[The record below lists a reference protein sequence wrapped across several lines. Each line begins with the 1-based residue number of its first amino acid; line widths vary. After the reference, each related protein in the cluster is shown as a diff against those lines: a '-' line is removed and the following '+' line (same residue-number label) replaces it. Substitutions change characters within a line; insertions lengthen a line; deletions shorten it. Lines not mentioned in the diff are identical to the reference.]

1 MMPATRSTE
10 LDVAVVYT
18 GVANL
23 ASAGAMLDRF
33 GVRWAVADSPDMV
46 EHARVALV
54 PGVGAFGPAMQA
66 LRTRGLDEA
75 LRKRFAAGKPSMGI
89 CLGMQL
95 FFEASEESPGT
106 EGLGILR
113 GTVRR
118 LSESLPLPQL
128 GWNRIKV
135 ESVPVLDQPQRHK
148 ADEPALRQRE
158 IVRADASLVPGW
170 MYFANSFAIPLGLTQ
185 NKLQCPEAAIVT
197 GSGAEELSWF
207 VATACYDRPFLAAL
221 ECSKAQQ
228 PLLLLMQFHPE
239 LSGRQ
244 GAAIVQRFLNLA
256 GVATP
261 TAAVQPEMNLEKEA
275 ARDDVQPVVHSRW
288 NPTSSETNSAE
299 NAGLAVRIVP
309 CLDFKDGRVVKGVHF
324 TGLADAGDA
333 VELACRYETEGADE
347 LVFLDISATVEGR
360 TTLVDTVKAIRRKLS
375 IPLTIGGGIRSLDD
389 AGRLLDAGAD
399 RVSLN
404 SAAVRNPQ
412 VIDSIAQRYG
422 VQCMVVAI
430 DARANPALPSGYEVC
445 IAAGSMPTGI
455 DAVAWAREAAAR
467 GAGEILLT
475 SIDRDGTN
483 AGYDLALTAAIAK
496 AVTIPVM
503 ASGGAALPEHFL
515 EGWRV
520 GARAL
525 LAAGTFHRGDLPIAV
540 LKRFLLDHNVEVRL

>member
-1 MMPATRSTE
+1 MRSTE

-66 LRTRGLDEA
+66 LRTRGLDVA

-128 GWNRIKV
+128 GWNRIEV
-135 ESVPVLDQPQRHK
+135 ESVPVLDQPQRQE
-148 ADEPALRQRE
+148 ADEAALRQRE
-158 IVRADASLVPGW
+158 AVRADASLVPGW
-170 MYFANSFAIPLGLTQ
+170 MYFANSFALPLDLTQ
-185 NKLQCPEAAIVT
+185 GEMQRPEAAVVT
-197 GSGAEELSWF
+197 GSGAEDLSWF
-207 VATACYDRPFLAAL
+207 VATARYDKPFLAAL
-221 ECSKAQQ
+221 ECSEAQQ

-239 LSGRQ
+239 LSGSE
-244 GAAIVQRFLNLA
+244 GATIVQRFLNRA
-256 GVATP
+256 GVGMQK
-261 TAAVQPEMNLEKEA
+261 AVHPEKEA
-275 ARDDVQPVVHSRW
+275 AWDRVQPVARSCW
-288 NPTSSETNSAE
+288 NPASPETNSAR
-299 NAGLAVRIVP
+299 NVGLAVRIVP
-309 CLDFKDGRVVKGVHF
+309 CLDFKDGRVVKGIHF
-324 TGLADAGDA
+324 AGLADAGDA

-360 TTLVDTVKAIRRKLS
+360 ATLVDTVKAIRRKLS

-404 SAAVRNPQ
+404 SAAVRKPQ

-445 IAAGSMPTGI
+445 IAAGSVPTGI

-483 AGYDLALTAAIAK
+483 AGYDLALTGAIAK
-496 AVTIPVM
+496 AITIPVM

-515 EGWRV
+515 EGWQV

-540 LKRFLLDHNVEVRL
+540 LKRFLSDHNVEVRL